1 MSHAELARI
10 IDDAFDKR
18 DGVSPATTGPVR
30 DAVETALD
38 LLDRGEARVAEKQAD
53 KSLARQPMAEEG
65 GAAVVPPQRHD
76 RDPRRPGQS
85 GVVGQGRRQVRR
97 LGRGA
102 LPRCG
107 LPRGA
112 RLRSCGAPPTSRR
125 AWC

>member
-38 LLDRGEARVAEKQAD
+38 LLDRGDVRVAEKQAD
-53 KSLARQPMAEEG
+53 KSWRVNQWLKKAVLLSFRLNDMIVIPGGPGKAVWWDKVASKFDGWDAARF
-65 GAAVVPPQRHD
+65 
-76 RDPRRPGQS
+76 
-85 GVVGQGRRQVRR
+85 
-97 LGRGA
+97 
-102 LPRCG
+102 
-107 LPRGA
+107 
-112 RLRSCGAPPTSRR
+112 RLRACARCPAASCAAPPTLRR